1 MVAAQTASRCASISP
16 MRFALAAVLL
26 AGCIIEPPDS
36 GNDYPSGG
44 GGGWGSGSGG
54 SGGTGGWGC
63 QSDSAC
69 GGGYVCARNGEC
81 TLSANVRIVHA
92 TWTMQQELASET
104 TCSNAKYLDITFSSN
119 GGDSFGFAPVPCSAG
134 KYTIDKLP
142 TRYTTVTLARSGDYS
157 GGASAVF
164 DAEGNAA
171 INLPY

>member
-1 MVAAQTASRCASISP
+1 
-16 MRFALAAVLL
+16 MRFAVAAVLL

-63 QSDSAC
+63 QSDSSC
-69 GGGYVCARNGEC
+69 GTGYVCARNGEC
-81 TLSANVRIVHA
+81 TIASAVRIVHA
-92 TWTMQQELASET
+92 TWTMQQEVASET
-104 TCSNAKYLDITFSSN
+104 TCSSAKYLDITFSTS
-119 GGDSFGFAPVPCSAG
+119 GGGEHFGFAPVPCSAG

-157 GGASAVF
+157 GGASGAF